1 MEIEI
6 PEKLIEWIKLRAKK
20 MGINEKEFILDILT
34 ETYEKEKEMKA
45 LLIENFKEKRVE
57 SLIRRLEIYYQDYGG
72 AFLIGS
78 HVPSHVK
85 KYLLRDIEEAKNL
98 IEPVRGDQDLEKMIK
113 EDEEAYQSFE
123 SLKEALGRWRKVF
136 PSIIPPL

>member
-6 PEKLIEWIKLRAKK
+6 PENLSEWIKLRAKK
-20 MGINEKEFILDILT
+20 MGINENEFILNILT

-45 LLIENFKEKRVE
+45 LLIENFKDKRVE

-85 KYLLRDIEEAKNL
+85 KYLLMDIEEAKTL

-123 SLKEALGRWRKVF
+123 SLKEALGKWRKVF